1 VSGAALALVLSA
13 ALVHAGWNR
22 LLHGAADRLAAAA
35 VGAVAGAAV
44 LAPATAVFPPVRA
57 WPLVA
62 ASGAAEAAY
71 FISLSAAYQ
80 RGELSLTY
88 PVARGTAPFLVT
100 LGGAALLGQPLTAGR
115 VAGSLALGAGLALI
129 SRAGLAS
136 GRGRALGFALLTGV
150 VIATYSVI
158 DARAVREAS
167 PAGYLGAVTAVE
179 AALLLAAARWLPGP
193 AGRAGAGR
201 GTPGDRGTLSDRG
214 APSDRGTPG
223 GSGGYWARLRAAVP
237 AGTGVGIGSLA
248 AYLLVLFAF
257 QRAPAGPV
265 ATLRELSILAG
276 ILLSGDRPGRWVWL
290 GGALCVAG
298 AVLVTL

>member
-62 ASGAAEAAY
+62 ASGGAEAAY

-193 AGRAGAGR
+193 AGEAGAGR
-201 GTPGDRGTLSDRG
+201 GAPSDQG
-214 APSDRGTPG
+214 APSDRGAPG

-298 AVLVTL
+298 AVLVAV